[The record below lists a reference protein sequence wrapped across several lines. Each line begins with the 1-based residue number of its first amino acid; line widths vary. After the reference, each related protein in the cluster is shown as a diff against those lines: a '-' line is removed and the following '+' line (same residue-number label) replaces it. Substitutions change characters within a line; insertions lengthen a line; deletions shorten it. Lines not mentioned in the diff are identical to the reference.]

1 MKLIVI
7 FCGFLAWSVTHAVP
21 LAAPMP
27 APARADVEAILK
39 ALQSSGCQFNRNG
52 SWYTGTQ
59 AHAHLTKKLD
69 YLESKDLVK
78 SAEDFIILGASTSSL
93 SGKPYLVRCM
103 NSPVVES
110 KTWLQDKLKAIRDSK
125 R

>member
-1 MKLIVI
+1 MRLIVI
-7 FCGFLAWSVTHAVP
+7 FCSLLTWSITQSAP
-21 LAAPMP
+21 LPP
-27 APARADVEAILK
+27 PARADVEAILK

-59 AHAHLTKKLD
+59 AQAHLTKKLD
-69 YLESKDLVK
+69 YLESKDLLK

-103 NSPVVES
+103 NSQAVES
-110 KTWLQDKLKAIRDSK
+110 KAWLQDKLRAIRDSK

>member
-1 MKLIVI
+1 MRLIVI
-7 FCGFLAWSVTHAVP
+7 FCSFLAWLVTHAAP

-52 SWYTGTQ
+52 SWYTGSEAQ
-59 AHAHLTKKLD
+59 AHLTKKLD

-78 SAEDFIILGASTSSL
+78 SAEDFITIGASTSSL

-103 NSPVVES
+103 NGPAIES
-110 KTWLQDKLKAIRDSK
+110 QTWLQDKLKAIRDLK